1 MAKKST
7 KETVII
13 QPIIESEEKAKFKAL
28 IETYKVQNYA
38 KYLAKKDALENKLN
52 NL

>member
-7 KETVII
+7 KETVVIE
-13 QPIIESEEKAKFKAL
+13 QTIESEEKAKFKAL
-28 IETYKVQNYA
+28 IEQYKVQNYA
-38 KYLAKKDALENKLN
+38 KYLAKKDKLEAKLN

>member
-7 KETVII
+7 KETVV
-13 QPIIESEEKAKFKAL
+13 IEKTIDSEEKAKLKAL
-28 IETYKVQNYA
+28 IEQYKVQNPA
-38 KYLAKKDALENKLN
+38 KYLAKKDELENKLN